1 MINSFRYSLD
11 IFVWEK
17 TVEKN
22 KKSELV
28 AKIKQ
33 RFLESD
39 VVFAVNQNQLTV
51 AETEDLRKQLRATQ
65 SVYLVA
71 KNTLARL
78 AVKDTEF
85 ECLAQKL
92 SGQTA
97 LVFSKDI
104 TGAAKVVFDYASKSD
119 EKLSIVAGGYQ
130 GNLLGVAEIK
140 TLASLPSMNE
150 LRAKIIAVV
159 QTPAQRLATL
169 SQAPAS
175 QLARVLKAYSEK

>member
-1 MINSFRYSLD
+1 
-11 IFVWEK
+11 
-17 TVEKN
+17 VEKN

-33 RFLESD
+33 RFQESEA
-39 VVFAVNQNQLTV
+39 VFVVNQNRLTV
-51 AETEDLRKQLRATQ
+51 AETESLRKQLRAVQ

-78 AVKDTEF
+78 AVKGTDF
-85 ECLAQKL
+85 ECVSEKL
-92 SGQTA
+92 GGQTA

-104 TGAAKVVFDYASKSD
+104 TGSAKVVSEYASKSD
-119 EKLSIVAGGYQ
+119 EKLSVVCGGYQ
-130 GNLLGVAEIK
+130 GKMLSVAEVK
-140 TLASLPSMNE
+140 TLASLPSMDE
-150 LRAKIIAVV
+150 LRAKIIAVI
-159 QTPAQRLATL
+159 QTPAQRMATL

>member
-1 MINSFRYSLD
+1 
-11 IFVWEK
+11 
-17 TVEKN
+17 VEKN

-33 RFLESD
+33 RFQESEA
-39 VVFAVNQNQLTV
+39 VFVVNQNRLTV
-51 AETEDLRKQLRATQ
+51 AETESLRKQLRAVQ

-78 AVKDTEF
+78 AVKDTDF
-85 ECLAQKL
+85 ECVSEKL
-92 SGQTA
+92 GGQTA

-104 TGAAKVVFDYASKSD
+104 TGSAKVVSEYASKSD
-119 EKLSIVAGGYQ
+119 EKLSVVCGGYQ
-130 GNLLGVAEIK
+130 GKMLSVAEVK
-140 TLASLPSMNE
+140 TLASLPSMDE
-150 LRAKIIAVV
+150 LRAKIIAVI
-159 QTPAQRLATL
+159 QTPAQRMATL